1 MAPLTEQTSAS
12 SPAPRGRILRRFVT
26 RFVISLGI
34 GGGLFYLAF
43 RGLRPEDLWDA
54 FRQADYRWI
63 GPFFLTLAGVQLFR
77 SWRWQ
82 FLLRPLT
89 ERPPG
94 LWRLVMISSVGFAAI
109 MLLPLRL
116 GEFVRPFLIADPRDD
131 GPGAPNQ
138 GRPAAGEPS
147 PRTGRGGQRLRMSA
161 AFGTIAVERAVDGL
175 LVSLF
180 LFGSFLLLGDRPGAP
195 GWMMPTA
202 YTALAVFGAATVF
215 LVTGLR
221 WPRQVVAAALALSG
235 VSLLAR
241 RFGGRA
247 ARLRV
252 RLEDLLGGL
261 ISGFAALS
269 DAGCLLRFV
278 TASLIYWF
286 FNGLGFFVLAQAFH
300 LDLSLVDAFALC
312 GMVAIGIILPA
323 GPGLVGNFH
332 EFGKFGLQLSLPAAV
347 IAGPGMA
354 FVVLIHGLHF
364 VWYVGL
370 GLVALRSRHVRTA
383 RVLEATVNEEA
394 PLDEVEKEA
403 EATQDSEAEAKVDS
417 QALTAD
423 ETAPGSQTKT
433 GGGAATE

>member
-1 MAPLTEQTSAS
+1 MSPLTEQSIS
-12 SPAPRGRILRRFVT
+12 SSRSSRGRILRRFAT
-26 RFVISLGI
+26 RFVISLAI

-82 FLLRPLT
+82 FLLQPIIA
-89 ERPPG
+89 RPPG
-94 LWRLVMISSVGFAAI
+94 LWRLLMVSSVGFAAI

-131 GPGAPNQ
+131 GTRGPAQGSPG
-138 GRPAAGEPS
+138 AGEPS
-147 PRTGRGGQRLRMSA
+147 AHTGRDGQRLRMSA
-161 AFGTIAVERAVDGL
+161 ALGTIAVERAVDGL

-215 LVTGLR
+215 LATGLR
-221 WPRQVVAAALALSG
+221 WPRQVVTAALALSG

-247 ARLRV
+247 ARLRD

-300 LDLSLVDAFALC
+300 LELSLVDAFALC

-383 RVLEATVNEEA
+383 RVLEATVSEEA
-394 PLDEVEKEA
+394 PLDEVEKEVEVEA
-403 EATQDSEAEAKVDS
+403 EADADAEAEAKAKAEAEAEARGDS
-417 QALTAD
+417 
-423 ETAPGSQTKT
+423 
-433 GGGAATE
+433 